1 MGKQVKFKIIFVLL
15 GLVAI
20 DFLVWHSII
29 LIPRYS
35 ELDFLNVG
43 QGDASLLKFFN
54 SGTVLIDAGP
64 DQSILSGLGQ
74 SFSFFGKELDILILS
89 HANLDHYAGFFD
101 VLEHYRPR
109 VFVYNGFDSQSATF
123 NNLLQILKEKGVII
137 FKMAAG
143 DKIKS
148 GQSVL
153 EILSPSAQFASKDV
167 NDASLVFRLSI
178 NNFKTL
184 FLGDVSSRV
193 LGGLDA
199 DLRSD
204 IVKIS
209 HHGSKTGT
217 SKNILDLVQAKIAL
231 IGVGKDNRFN
241 HPAQETIALL
251 KQSGI
256 NIFRTDEDGNI
267 RIIFSPQLELTK
279 NY

>member
-15 GLVAI
+15 GLIAI

-29 LIPRYS
+29 SIPRYS

-64 DQSILSGLGQ
+64 DQSILNGLGQ
-74 SFSFFGKELDILILS
+74 SLPFFGKKLDILILS

-101 VLEHYRPR
+101 VLEHYQPR
-109 VFVYNGFDSQSATF
+109 VFVYNGFDSPSATF

-137 FKMAAG
+137 FEMAAG

-153 EILSPSAQFASKDV
+153 EILSPSAQSMPKEV

-184 FLGDVSSRV
+184 FLGDTSSRV

-267 RIIFSPQLELTK
+267 RIIFGSQLELTK

>member
-1 MGKQVKFKIIFVLL
+1 MDKQIKFKIIFVLL

-20 DFLVWHSII
+20 DFLVWHSITS
-29 LIPRYS
+29 IPRYS

-54 SGTVLIDAGP
+54 SGTILIDAGP
-64 DQSILSGLGQ
+64 DQSILNDLGR
-74 SFSFFGKELDILILS
+74 SLSFFGKELDILILS

-101 VLEHYRPR
+101 VLEHYQPR
-109 VFVYNGFDSQSATF
+109 VFVYNGLDGQSETF
-123 NNLLQILKEKGVII
+123 NNLLQILKEKGVIV

-148 GQSVL
+148 DQSVL
-153 EILSPSAQFASKDV
+153 EILSPSAQSVPKDV
-167 NDASLVFRLSI
+167 NDASLVFRLSV

-184 FLGDVSSRV
+184 FLGDVSARI

-199 DLRSD
+199 DFHSD

-217 SKNILDLVQAKIAL
+217 SKNILDLIQAKIAL

-241 HPAQETIALL
+241 HPAQEVIALL

-256 NIFRTDEDGNI
+256 DIFRTDEDGNI
-267 RIIFSPQLELTK
+267 RIIFGSQLELTK

>member
-1 MGKQVKFKIIFVLL
+1 MDKQIKFKIIFVLL
-15 GLVAI
+15 GLAAI

-64 DQSILSGLGQ
+64 DQSILNGLGQ
-74 SFSFFGKELDILILS
+74 SLSFFGKELDILILS

-101 VLEHYRPR
+101 VLKHYQPR
-109 VFVYNGFDSQSATF
+109 VFVYNGFDGQSATF

-153 EILSPSAQFASKDV
+153 EILSPNAQSMPKDV
-167 NDASLVFRLSI
+167 NDASLVFRLSV

-184 FLGDVSSRV
+184 FLGDTSSRV

-231 IGVGKDNRFN
+231 IGAGKDNRFN
-241 HPAQETIALL
+241 HPAQEIIALL

-256 NIFRTDEDGNI
+256 DIFRTDEDGNI
-267 RIIFSPQLELTK
+267 RIIFGSQLELMK